1 MANVR
6 ARNLPRVREALEK
19 AERARFYKQRT
30 NKYTDEVRLMNSLT
44 GLENQRIA
52 ALARIKEQTM
62 DLRMQALHIKEEEEA
77 FLKADTVGFDE
88 LKRKVEINKHRNFL
102 QEVKYKPRRIRD
114 DFVRRYERWK
124 ALDAK
129 EDDWRFEMPT
139 RQPQVRLNEQLI
151 YPAKRERKQNFRQYL
166 EAMQRILGQIES
178 TRRSI
183 KFWEIPASQ
192 WTREKLDE
200 CHQRRR
206 YRVRRRKQNKP
217 EVKEDQQPDKEVAE
231 DDDETVTQDEGSL
244 EDGGKVRFRQSNRR
258 QMKKKSMMDPQ
269 SDQPTATGSDE
280 DSTSAATAG
289 DDNEE
294 GQRERV
300 RKLSKRLSRD
310 FRSEDFNKHRQS
322 LIQELDEEGVSPQER
337 LRRMREFEKAW
348 AEVLKCKYI
357 RGYEPPDMR
366 LPEGQ
371 TATDFVFGEAEARAL
386 DKIVEEA
393 AASAETTEIADRP
406 SDIIAVDEI
415 DQSAQENDEKHPRE
429 SGIVEVGDDENK
441 DDRR

>member
-124 ALDAK
+124 AEDA
-129 EDDWRFEMPT
+129 EVDDWRFEMPT

-166 EAMQRILGQIES
+166 EV
-178 TRRSI
+178 TRRPDS
-183 KFWEIPASQ
+183 
-192 WTREKLDE
+192 KLGAKAVLRLRDL
-200 CHQRRR
+200 
-206 YRVRRRKQNKP
+206 YT
-217 EVKEDQQPDKEVAE
+217 DDKTDADRLFYEE
-231 DDDETVTQDEGSL
+231 L
-244 EDGGKVRFRQSNRR
+244 EQ
-258 QMKKKSMMDPQ
+258 
-269 SDQPTATGSDE
+269 E
-280 DSTSAATAG
+280 LSA
-289 DDNEE
+289 
-294 GQRERV
+294 
-300 RKLSKRLSRD
+300 
-310 FRSEDFNKHRQS
+310 RSE
-322 LIQELDEEGVSPQER
+322 
-337 LRRMREFEKAW
+337 
-348 AEVLKCKYI
+348 AES
-357 RGYEPPDMR
+357 
-366 LPEGQ
+366 Q
-371 TATDFVFGEAEARAL
+371 
-386 DKIVEEA
+386 
-393 AASAETTEIADRP
+393 
-406 SDIIAVDEI
+406 
-415 DQSAQENDEKHPRE
+415 QQQQQQ
-429 SGIVEVGDDENK
+429 
-441 DDRR
+441 